1 MIVLDIVVALLV
13 FFFAYKGYKNG
24 LIKELGSL
32 LALIA
37 GVFLAIRFSD
47 FVATLIENNSDIE
60 PEYISIISFA
70 VIFIAVVV
78 VVLMFAKLLDRFV
91 KVIKLQWLNKVA
103 GVVFATL
110 KTVLIIGG
118 LFFLVLQLNAKPQ
131 LIPEENFN
139 NSFLFKPFI
148 QAFELMFPYLEH
160 LTIT

>member
-1 MIVLDIVVALLV
+1 MIVLDIIVAILV

-32 LALIA
+32 LGLIA

-47 FVATLIENNSDIE
+47 FVGTLIQNNTDIE

-78 VVLMFAKLLDRFV
+78 LVLMFAKILDRFV
-91 KVIKLQWLNKVA
+91 KVIKLQWLNKFA
-103 GVVFATL
+103 GVAFASL
-110 KTVLIIGG
+110 KTVLILGG

-131 LIPEENFN
+131 LIPEGDFH
-139 NSFLFKPFI
+139 NSFLFKPFV
-148 QAFELMFPYLEH
+148 QAFEFVFPYLEH
-160 LTIT
+160 LTIS